1 MGSVVKVWGNADQ
14 YSLIFKQEK
23 GGVWRASVPTDLADG
38 QYACEFWAENAIGE
52 QAYWS
57 GILYVQDSRLV
68 CIRLEEDP
76 YQAILLPERIEA
88 KLENDRYTVIFKRGC
103 CCAASV

>member
-14 YSLIFKQEK
+14 YSLIFKQEE
-23 GGVWRASVPTDLADG
+23 GGVWRASVPTDLA
-38 QYACEFWAENAIGE
+38 IGE

-57 GILYVQDSRLV
+57 GILYIQDSRLV

-76 YQAILLPERIEA
+76 YQVVLLPERVEA